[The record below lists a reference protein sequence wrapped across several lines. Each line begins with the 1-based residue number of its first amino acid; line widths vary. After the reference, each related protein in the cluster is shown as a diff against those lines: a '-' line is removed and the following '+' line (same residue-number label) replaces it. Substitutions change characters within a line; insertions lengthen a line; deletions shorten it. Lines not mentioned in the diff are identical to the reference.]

1 MNRKC
6 KKIGIF
12 IGLTMAIAGM
22 TACGETEP
30 EETPVVKEE
39 TAKPTETP
47 APTATSTPA
56 PTPTPSPTPT
66 PIPEYVDYD
75 YEEAGVTIQIPG
87 ILWNLKQRKLMQVLF
102 LQTLMNNGLF
112 DSIRFPMTGKCG
124 YTTI

>member
-6 KKIGIF
+6 KKTGIF
-12 IGLTMAIAGM
+12 IGLTMAITGM

-47 APTATSTPA
+47 APTSTP
-56 PTPTPSPTPT
+56 TPTPT
-66 PIPEYVDYD
+66 PIPEYIDYD

-87 ILWNLKQRKLMQVLF
+87 ILWNLKPRKQIQVLY
-102 LQTLMNNGLF
+102 LQILMKNGLF
-112 DSIRFPMTGKCG
+112 VSIRLPMTGKFV
-124 YTTI
+124 YMII

>member
-12 IGLTMAIAGM
+12 IGLTMAITGM

-30 EETPVVKEE
+30 EETPVVKKE

-47 APTATSTPA
+47 APTATST

-75 YEEAGVTIQIPG
+75 YKEAGVTIQIPG
-87 ILWNLKQRKLMQVLF
+87 ILWNLKPKETDAGLIFTDPDEQWLVRFAF
-102 LQTLMNNGLF
+102 L
-112 DSIRFPMTGKCG
+112 
-124 YTTI
+124 

>member
-6 KKIGIF
+6 KKTGLF

-75 YEEAGVTIQIPG
+75 YEEAGVTVVG
-87 ILWNLKQRKLMQVLF
+87 Y
-102 LQTLMNNGLF
+102 QTGEN
-112 DSIRFPMTGKCG
+112 RFRS
-124 YTTI
+124 YIYRSR

>member
-39 TAKPTETP
+39 TAKPTEHRH
-47 APTATSTPA
+47 
-56 PTPTPSPTPT
+56 
-66 PIPEYVDYD
+66 
-75 YEEAGVTIQIPG
+75 Q
-87 ILWNLKQRKLMQVLF
+87 LQLQRRLRLPHQVQHRPRF
-102 LQTLMNNGLF
+102 LNM
-112 DSIRFPMTGKCG
+112 
-124 YTTI
+124 

>member
-6 KKIGIF
+6 KKTGIF
-12 IGLTMAIAGM
+12 IGLTMAVAGM

-47 APTATSTPA
+47 APTSTP
-56 PTPTPSPTPT
+56 TPTPT

-75 YEEAGVTIQIPG
+75 YEEAGVTIEIVLLVNSNNLRKVDYF
-87 ILWNLKQRKLMQVLF
+87 ILVHYFMESL
-102 LQTLMNNGLF
+102 
-112 DSIRFPMTGKCG
+112 
-124 YTTI
+124 

>member
-12 IGLTMAIAGM
+12 IGLTMAITGM

-47 APTATSTPA
+47 APTATQA
-56 PTPTPSPTPT
+56 
-66 PIPEYVDYD
+66 
-75 YEEAGVTIQIPG
+75 A
-87 ILWNLKQRKLMQVLF
+87 K
-102 LQTLMNNGLF
+102 
-112 DSIRFPMTGKCG
+112 
-124 YTTI
+124 